1 MKKILGVIS
10 ILRPHNVLA
19 AFLAVAVGYSMNGRS
34 GFPWILLLAVSA
46 AAAAGN
52 VINDYYD
59 FQIDRINKPR
69 RALPSGLIT
78 PRTALSLYFLL
89 LAVLAATFFLLSAF
103 QVIWLICWVLLLHLY
118 SMTLK
123 RKLILGNLAVS
134 ILTASGFL
142 LGAYSSGDIRAGII
156 PSVFTFFFIYAREIV
171 KDCEDM
177 DGDYIFGAE
186 TMAIVAGEKR
196 AMRTASIIFFLLAV
210 AFPVPYIAGIYSG
223 AYFVIIIFSVVPIL
237 LVSSVLA
244 FRNRG
249 AGLISIILKAGIFF
263 GIIGFYYAVK
273 V

>member
-1 MKKILGVIS
+1 MKKILGIIS

-19 AFLAVAVGYSMNGRS
+19 AFLAVAVGYSMNGQS

-59 FQIDRINKPR
+59 YEIDRINKPR
-69 RALPSGLIT
+69 RAIPSGLIT
-78 PRTALSLYFLL
+78 PRRALYLYFFL
-89 LAVLAATFFLLSAF
+89 LAVLAGSFLMLPAF
-103 QVIWLICWVLLLHLY
+103 QIIWLICWVVMLHLY
-118 SMTLK
+118 SMILK
-123 RKLILGNLAVS
+123 RKMMLGNLAVS
-134 ILTASGFL
+134 VLTASGFL

-156 PSVFTFFFIYAREIV
+156 PSIFTFFFIYAREIV

-177 DGDYIFGAE
+177 DGDYMFGAE
-186 TMAIVAGEKR
+186 TMAIVVGEEG
-196 AMRTASIIFFLLAV
+196 AMKIASVLFFLLAV
-210 AFPVPYIAGIYSG
+210 AFPVPYFAGTYSRIY
-223 AYFVIIIFSVVPIL
+223 FIIIIFSIVPIL

-249 AGLISIILKAGIFF
+249 AGLISVILKAGIFF
-263 GIIGFYYAVK
+263 GIIGFYYAVR